1 MNIFEADISDSRYL
15 VENLWRPMVEEM
27 EEVSEL
33 NKLADDSLEEDAFE
47 YFDDRL
53 NDSEHRVFIAETNE
67 SPAGFIAF
75 ETRSGTS
82 FFKRG
87 LYIHVHELFVAEEFR
102 RNGVASKLL
111 GKAEEFCKQNDYEM
125 IQLSVNVRNAG
136 AQELYENHGFD
147 EERLKMVKEF

>member
-67 SPAGFIAF
+67 SPQ
-75 ETRSGTS
+75 
-82 FFKRG
+82 
-87 LYIHVHELFVAEEFR
+87 V
-102 RNGVASKLL
+102 
-111 GKAEEFCKQNDYEM
+111 
-125 IQLSVNVRNAG
+125 LS
-136 AQELYENHGFD
+136 
-147 EERLKMVKEF
+147 RLKLVQEPHSLREGSTSTYTNFL